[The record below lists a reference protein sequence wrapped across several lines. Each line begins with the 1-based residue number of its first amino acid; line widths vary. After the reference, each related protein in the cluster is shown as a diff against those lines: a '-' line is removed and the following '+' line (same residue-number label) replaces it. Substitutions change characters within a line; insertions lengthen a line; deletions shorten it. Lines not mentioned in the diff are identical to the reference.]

1 MIKTNYYLVNWSIF
15 WPNCVARFFW
25 FFVLFVHFHV
35 TLPNFIAVL
44 YCLELIKES
53 QVLPTTLELDL
64 FLFRS
69 FWQGAILQCTFHHDD
84 PRRKSFNYVEVFY
97 NNLGGTKFLKPASAV
112 VTLKTILNSEHFFIQ
127 ESAFKRIDDY
137 FHMEFKEPSLI
148 SFAKLLQSEIE
159 DFGNIDSLPAD
170 AKLFLTKAKKWIEE
184 SSEIEVLPPP
194 VSGYAILFRRANHLS
209 ISQMRFSKWSAF

>member
-1 MIKTNYYLVNWSIF
+1 MATPNVAGLAALVASINPDLTGKQIK
-15 WPNCVARFFW
+15 
-25 FFVLFVHFHV
+25 
-35 TLPNFIAVL
+35 
-44 YCLELIKES
+44 
-53 QVLPTTLELDL
+53 DL
-64 FLFRS
+64 
-69 FWQGAILQCTFHHDD
+69 
-84 PRRKSFNYVEVFY
+84 
-97 NNLGGTKFLKPASAV
+97 
-112 VTLKTILNSEHFFIQ
+112 ILNNEHFFIQ

-209 ISQMRFSKWSAF
+209 ISQMRFSK

>member
-1 MIKTNYYLVNWSIF
+1 MPITFQL
-15 WPNCVARFFW
+15 A
-25 FFVLFVHFHV
+25 
-35 TLPNFIAVL
+35 
-44 YCLELIKES
+44 
-53 QVLPTTLELDL
+53 L

-69 FWQGAILQCTFHHDD
+69 YWQGAILQCTFHHDD

-194 VSGYAILFRRANHLS
+194 VSGYAILFR
-209 ISQMRFSKWSAF
+209 SQMRFSKWSVF

>member
-1 MIKTNYYLVNWSIF
+1 M
-15 WPNCVARFFW
+15 
-25 FFVLFVHFHV
+25 
-35 TLPNFIAVL
+35 
-44 YCLELIKES
+44 
-53 QVLPTTLELDL
+53 
-64 FLFRS
+64 
-69 FWQGAILQCTFHHDD
+69 
-84 PRRKSFNYVEVFY
+84 
-97 NNLGGTKFLKPASAV
+97 
-112 VTLKTILNSEHFFIQ
+112 NSEHFFIQ

-209 ISQMRFSKWSAF
+209 ISQMRFSK